1 MMWKRCCATRNYMP
15 KPGVFAWKSCPR
27 SKRRALPQL
36 SFNKVHNWRT
46 KPSRC
51 LPWTSTGRVPRR
63 VTRVTPYLFSSLA
76 WSHSVSCGRIGSKA
90 LVPEPLRWS
99 PGRPLVV
106 PWWSPGGPL
115 SHGIP
120 GGHAWVT
127 AADSWSCDGSPLS
140 VGYKVGRCREFMEF
154 TSVGKAIMQKESE
167 AKTCVV
173 QECFPC
179 GWASPTFQPAA
190 MAAMVT
196 PPPASCHCYHPR
208 LATWARFQSPVGGKP
223 KCTLLEIRTSGVF

>member
-1 MMWKRCCATRNYMP
+1 MQRGTTCQNQVCLHESPA
-15 KPGVFAWKSCPR
+15 PGLKGVPF
-27 SKRRALPQL
+27 PQL

-115 SHGIP
+115 VVP
-120 GGHAWVT
+120 W
-127 AADSWSCDGSPLS
+127 WSP
-140 VGYKVGRCREFMEF
+140 V
-154 TSVGKAIMQKESE
+154 
-167 AKTCVV
+167 
-173 QECFPC
+173 P
-179 GWASPTFQPAA
+179 W
-190 MAAMVT
+190 
-196 PPPASCHCYHPR
+196 HPR
-208 LATWARFQSPVGGKP
+208 WTRLGDRS
-223 KCTLLEIRTSGVF
+223 